1 LLGWSLTSVPGM
13 EHFRAAERALASAL
27 VLGAADPRELAGR
40 LRPSD
45 FTDPA
50 AGVLFEVALQASGS
64 ARSLAQELPALLR
77 QEGQLRQ
84 DGYPISQLL
93 DWLPQLPT
101 RVHPEAW
108 ATLVVAGAIGR
119 QVRASGDRLQQ
130 SAEAA
135 LDGRC
140 TPGQLLAQVAAQRAA
155 LASSSRRWENL
166 PARWRD
172 TIPARAAEGPSDAA
186 VVTVGNEEGGDR
198 ERVLLAGLVAAPQVL
213 GRVPWLREEDFVD
226 RACGEVFGTLRRLH
240 EFGHPVD
247 VVTLAAACDRLPP
260 APDRESPAQVVSGLR
275 PEHALP
281 SSVPFLARRVVGL
294 AISRDVRAAGQDL
307 ADFAAAPAAAGG
319 LGGAL
324 LTTVQRRLDA
334 LRPHAV
340 RWENAASD
348 ITIRSDG
355 GRTRTGR
362 LASAKRRP
370 PGAQRVPPLDRHAG

>member
-1 LLGWSLTSVPGM
+1 M

-27 VLGAADPRELAGR
+27 VLGAADPRDLAGR
-40 LRPSD
+40 VRASD

-50 AGVLFEVALQASGS
+50 AGVLFELAVQASGS

-77 QEGQLRQ
+77 QEGRLRQ

-93 DWLPQLPT
+93 DWLPQLPAP
-101 RVHPEAW
+101 VHAEAW

-140 TPGQLLAQVAAQRAA
+140 MPGQLLAQVAAQRAA
-155 LASSSRRWENL
+155 LASGSRRWEQL

-172 TIPARAAEGPSDAA
+172 SLPAGSVAGAAERPLHAS
-186 VVTVGNEEGGDR
+186 VVAGCDDEEAGR
-198 ERVLLAGLVAAPQVL
+198 ERDLLAGLVAAPQLL
-213 GRVPWLREEDFVD
+213 GRIPWLREDDFVD

-247 VVTLAAACDRLPP
+247 VVTLTAACRPVPL
-260 APDRESPAQVVSGLR
+260 APDRDSPAEVAGSLR
-275 PEHALP
+275 PEPALP
-281 SSVPFLARRVVGL
+281 SSVPVLARRIVGL
-294 AISRDVRAAGQDL
+294 AICRDVHAAGEDL
-307 ADFAAAPAAAGG
+307 IRLAAAPAAAGG
-319 LGGAL
+319 LGSPL
-324 LTTVQRRLDA
+324 LTAAQHRLDA

-340 RWENAASD
+340 RWHNATRDSTTRAV
-348 ITIRSDG
+348 G
-355 GRTRTGR
+355 CRTRAGR
-362 LASAKRRP
+362 LLSSDRQP
-370 PGAQRVPPLDRHAG
+370 PPAERAPVLDRHAD